1 MSAPRG
7 IRFDRVVKAYQP
19 GQQVVDDVSLAVEP
33 GRFVVLLGP
42 SGCGKTTLLK
52 TVNRL
57 VEPTSGSISIDGVDV
72 SATEPVALRRGIG
85 YVIQQVGLFPHMTV
99 AQNVAVV
106 PSLKGWPLQRQ
117 EARVHE
123 MLELVHLPAH
133 EFGARFPRELSGGQ
147 QQRVGLARALAADPN
162 ILLMDEPF
170 GALDAIERTRLQ
182 GELIALQRQLRK
194 TVLFVT
200 HDVDEALR
208 MADAI
213 VVMRT
218 GRVVQYGTPL
228 EIIARPADA
237 FVSEL
242 TGGHDLVRLL
252 GLMRVADVPLAHDG
266 EGPDPGAAIGL
277 QTDLRAALSAMLA
290 AGTARLAVRADDGAA
305 AGTLTFET
313 MIQAARAATGKAPP

>member
-1 MSAPRG
+1 MTSLPTSRPISSAVPGLYRADAVGAPRG

-19 GQQVVDDVSLAVEP
+19 GQHVVDDVSLAVEP

-57 VEPTSGSISIDGVDV
+57 VEPTSGSVSIDGVDV

-106 PSLKGWPLQRQ
+106 PSLNGWPAERQ
-117 EARVHE
+117 QARVHE
-123 MLELVHLPAH
+123 MLDLVHLPA
-133 EFGARFPRELSGGQ
+133 EQFGARFPRELSGGQ

-200 HDVDEALR
+200 HDV
-208 MADAI
+208 
-213 VVMRT
+213 
-218 GRVVQYGTPL
+218 Q
-228 EIIARPADA
+228 
-237 FVSEL
+237 
-242 TGGHDLVRLL
+242 
-252 GLMRVADVPLAHDG
+252 LAQDG
-266 EGPDPGAAIGL
+266 ELPAGAAVIGL
-277 QTDLRAALSAMLA
+277 HADLRTALSAMLA
-290 AGTARLAVRADDGAA
+290 SGTTRLVVTNDAGAA
-305 AGTLTFET
+305 AGTLTFEA
-313 MIQAARAATGKAPP
+313 MLQAARAAAEKPAP